1 MVKTVN
7 VMKHISVV
15 RMEKSNSTQPHPTHS
30 QEIPRLNRAIGQL
43 EGVKKMIDEHRYCPD
58 IIIQLRAARSAIKA
72 VESNILKT
80 HLQSCVA
87 QSFDSEEEKD
97 AKIQEL
103 KDLFDRFEA

>member
-1 MVKTVN
+1 
-7 VMKHISVV
+7 MKKQ
-15 RMEKSNSTQPHPTHS
+15 EKNNAETANHPCHV

-87 QSFDSEEEKD
+87 QSFDSASQEEKEE
-97 AKIQEL
+97 KIKEL
-103 KDLFDRFEA
+103 KELFDRFEA

>member
-1 MVKTVN
+1 MTKQ
-7 VMKHISVV
+7 
-15 RMEKSNSTQPHPTHS
+15 EKSNADTTKRPCHV

-43 EGVKKMIDEHRYCPD
+43 EGVKKMIDDYRYCPD

-87 QSFDSEEEKD
+87 QSFETDSREEIEH
-97 AKIQEL
+97 KIQEL
-103 KDLFDRFEA
+103 KELFDRFEA